1 MTASADQR
9 IEQLEFRIAY
19 LEQTNSTLSDT
30 LVQQQ
35 KELDALKARLGHLV
49 QKLEAAQS
57 QTTEYS
63 AEDEKPPH
71 Y

>member
-1 MTASADQR
+1 MTGSVEQR

-30 LVQQQ
+30 MVQQQ
-35 KELDALKARLGHLV
+35 KELEALKDRLGLLV
-49 QKLEAAQS
+49 QKFEAAQA
-57 QTTEYS
+57 QVTEYS
-63 AEDEKPPH
+63 DEDEKPPH

>member
-35 KELDALKARLGHLV
+35 KELEALKARLGHLV

>member
-1 MTASADQR
+1 MSNSVEQR

-19 LEQTNSTLSDT
+19 LEQNNATLSDT

-35 KELDALKARLGHLV
+35 KEIEALKARFGLLA

-57 QTTEYS
+57 QPTEYS

>member
-1 MTASADQR
+1 MTASAEQR
-9 IEQLEFRIAY
+9 IEQLEIRIAY

-35 KELDALKARLGHLV
+35 KELEGLKGRLGLLV

-57 QTTEYS
+57 QPTEYS